1 MDLAKQQADKPEEDD
16 NDLRKKLWL
25 RIGENDC
32 PLYGDLQCPLYGDLR
47 CPLYMVRT
55 EASSA
60 EGVPVIT
67 CLLNNKFDVIF
78 FV

>member
-32 PLYGDLQCPLYGDLR
+32 PLYGDLR
-47 CPLYMVRT
+47 CPLYMSTYNVFFMVRT

-60 EGVPVIT
+60 EGVPVSA

-78 FV
+78 WV

>member
-32 PLYGDLQCPLYGDLR
+32 PLYGDLR

-60 EGVPVIT
+60 EGVPVSA